1 MALNALRDFGKSKK
15 KDQIDINVLEHQGII
30 HIDSLSKANFLNNRF
45 ASVFTQEDL
54 SQIP

>member
-30 HIDSLSKANFLNNRF
+30 HIDSLLKANFLNNRF